1 MTKTSIILLLG
12 LVAVS
17 LVAGFLL
24 GRSKIQTAYYPQ
36 PYPVTVE
43 KPVPVHDT
51 VYATRTVYLPKVTTV
66 HDTVNHTVATTV
78 HHTDTVQVEIPITTK
93 DYEEQINDAIVKAT
107 VSGYEPVLEQITVEN
122 LRICP
127 PTSSTRRFSI
137 GVGVGYGIGLQ
148 DASHGVFSGQP
159 FVGVSLNYNFL
170 TF

>member
-1 MTKTSIILLLG
+1 MTKTSIILLVG

-17 LVAGFLL
+17 FLAGFLL
-24 GRSKIQTAYYPQ
+24 GRSRTQTAYYPQ

-51 VYATRTVYLPKVTTV
+51 VYDTRTVYLPTVTTV
-66 HDTVNHTVATTV
+66 HDTVNHTVTTTV
-78 HHTDTVQVEIPITTK
+78 HHTDTVQVEIPISQTT
-93 DYEEQINDAIVKAT
+93 YEETINDAKVTAT
-107 VSGYEPVLEQITVEN
+107 VSGYEPSLDRLTVEN

-127 PTSSTRRFSI
+127 PTGSQGRFSV
-137 GVGVGYGIGLQ
+137 GVGVGYGIGLK

-159 FVGVSLNYNFL
+159 FVGVTLNYNFL